1 MESSN
6 FLIAVTAVLTRQKLA
21 RYKQNAGWFYLGFV
35 GVVMALNVV
44 YTFAVLG
51 ALSTA
56 STQALQV
63 SMSDAA
69 ADILGS
75 VIGAAVYIPLNYIY
89 FKKRKELFVH

>member
-1 MESSN
+1 M
-6 FLIAVTAVLTRQKLA
+6 
-21 RYKQNAGWFYLGFV
+21 
-35 GVVMALNVV
+35 V